1 MRPEICMRGLE
12 ELNLYVRSR
21 NKRFDFSALLLWS
34 VLWACGA
41 QAQTPDT
48 GKAHVWDTYVNA
60 RFAYSVCYPG
70 DVLLPQGE
78 ADNGDG
84 QKFITKD
91 GKAEARVY
99 GSYFAS
105 NGEDQSLKKTY
116 LDEIQSVQKNGFTV
130 TYKLLKA
137 DQFVL
142 SGSRKGKIFYE
153 KIVLIGGIFKTLR
166 LEYTNDTKADFDTI
180 TSTMASCF
188 QTRLLIKQKLHKR
201 TRK

>member
-1 MRPEICMRGLE
+1 MRGLE

-21 NKRFDFSALLLWS
+21 NKPFDFSALLLWS

-48 GKAHVWDTYVNA
+48 GKAHVWDTYVHA

-130 TYKLLKA
+130 TYKLQA
-137 DQFVL
+137 
-142 SGSRKGKIFYE
+142 
-153 KIVLIGGIFKTLR
+153 GIKNRNSPALVANAKTV
-166 LEYTNDTKADFDTI
+166 EAGHP
-180 TSTMASCF
+180 
-188 QTRLLIKQKLHKR
+188 RLLITLPRVCDALGLRRR
-201 TRK
+201 TWPQRARASFGESTPTLR